1 MILPTLCQSCG
12 IPLDT
17 EQLKGTKTN
26 GLKTDEYCK
35 FCYDAG
41 SFVEPTMTFN
51 NMKETVETQMKKL
64 QLSEH
69 LIQDAVNILPTLN
82 RWKTI

>member
-1 MILPTLCQSCG
+1 
-12 IPLDT
+12 
-17 EQLKGTKTN
+17 
-26 GLKTDEYCK
+26 
-35 FCYDAG
+35 
-41 SFVEPTMTFN
+41 MTFN

-82 RWKTI
+82 QENDLSVLSK